1 MSVRDYLSMMKSII
15 QIEPW
20 TSHDSYGEAS
30 YGVIKTYQARI
41 EMKASLIR
49 DTNGREVAARG
60 KVYVAITSPIPST
73 KDRLTLPSPYTP
85 TNPPILDVM
94 PVQDEKGIHHVV
106 LVIG

>member
-1 MSVRDYLSMMKSII
+1 MSVRDYLSMMKTIV

-20 TSHDSYGEAS
+20 KSRDSYGEAT
-30 YGVIKTYQARI
+30 YGITKTFRARI
-41 EMKASLIR
+41 EMKATLVR
-49 DTNGREVAARG
+49 DSNGREIAARG
-60 KVYVAITSPIPST
+60 KVYVATTTPPDT
-73 KDRLTLPSPYTP
+73 KDRLTLPAPYTP